1 MVLKGTTRALHV
13 QLCSEFTVQLYVT
26 CDIPVKKC
34 YKQVITWSCGWESQ
48 PGPPRRFLFIYNKKK
63 AWCSLVCGKKNK
75 TMMLP
80 CLWSQTWKIYLL
92 PPRSLGL
99 ESINYFAGAGHSRR
113 RLARLA
119 QSAERKTLNLVVVG
133 SSPTLGETH
142 LNATFHEPLL
152 VQLIRRLFWIFLCLT
167 VPRLMEDCF
176 IPQPRWQTTQD
187 FYFTKADPQNP
198 SVRSG
203 HWSIFLQLQE
213 FSLCNLTVT
222 SSTTAASRSP
232 HNSSLRSATSSLRLQ
247 HCGSHWILMGYLY
260 L

>member
-1 MVLKGTTRALHV
+1 
-13 QLCSEFTVQLYVT
+13 
-26 CDIPVKKC
+26 
-34 YKQVITWSCGWESQ
+34 
-48 PGPPRRFLFIYNKKK
+48 
-63 AWCSLVCGKKNK
+63 
-75 TMMLP
+75 MLP

-198 SVRSG
+198 SVRLLPFILTGFIRTLIDFFSTSG
-203 HWSIFLQLQE
+203 VQLGQPDRDQFGYRRVA
-213 FSLCNLTVT
+213 FSSQLKSKVGNILAKAAVLWITLNIDGVPISSKSHTHPSHSET
-222 SSTTAASRSP
+222 SR
-232 HNSSLRSATSSLRLQ
+232 LLTSSLSLVPVFQSPVQPSVCEACRSL
-247 HCGSHWILMGYLY
+247 SFSF
-260 L
+260 